1 MKRKRG
7 RWIAAAL
14 ALLMLA
20 GCGENAAQSGDAVY
34 VDSVGRLAGINGFAG
49 VQNRFSG
56 MIEPQKTLKIN
67 PDQGRTVK
75 TVFVEEGQTVKQGDA
90 LFVYDTDDIELSIEQ
105 AQLEIE
111 KLNNSIDTYYSEI
124 ATLQAEK
131 EKASEDNQLEY
142 TVEIQSRYQSIKQA
156 EYDKKV
162 KQSEIDKLNSQ
173 RENTT
178 VYSEI
183 DGVVQ
188 SMDETVLDGNTGDVY
203 GQQKTFITLMAM
215 GEYRVKAKINEQN
228 IREISVGDRVL
239 IRSRVDENETWTGT
253 IQEIDTAPEED
264 NNMSGMYYA
273 SQDSSVTSSKYPFYV
288 VLDSYENL
296 ILGQHVFV
304 ELISAS
310 QREDGTQILALPS
323 AYIVQNEGSPYVWA
337 EENGKITKRIVTLGT
352 YYEVEDTYEIL
363 DGLNAEDY
371 IAFPQE
377 GMKEGRAATRNKST
391 DIAQEPGLGDMVQ

>member
-67 PDQGRTVK
+67 PEQGRTVK

-131 EKASEDNQLEY
+131 ERAPEDNQLEY

-178 VYSEI
+178 VYSEM

-203 GQQKTFITLMAM
+203 GQQKNFITLMAM

-228 IREISVGDRVL
+228 IREIS
-239 IRSRVDENETWTGT
+239 
-253 IQEIDTAPEED
+253 
-264 NNMSGMYYA
+264 
-273 SQDSSVTSSKYPFYV
+273 
-288 VLDSYENL
+288 
-296 ILGQHVFV
+296 
-304 ELISAS
+304 
-310 QREDGTQILALPS
+310 
-323 AYIVQNEGSPYVWA
+323 
-337 EENGKITKRIVTLGT
+337 
-352 YYEVEDTYEIL
+352 
-363 DGLNAEDY
+363 
-371 IAFPQE
+371 
-377 GMKEGRAATRNKST
+377 
-391 DIAQEPGLGDMVQ
+391 